1 MRFRQILV
9 LLLLALAMGT
19 FVALDAGRYL
29 SFEQLKASQAGFAQ
43 WHAQQPYM
51 VAAVYF
57 GVYVLA
63 TALSIPGAVII
74 TLAGGAVFGL
84 WWGLLIVSFA
94 STLGATLAFLA
105 SRFVL
110 RDWVEARFGQRL
122 ADIHA
127 GVDKEGA
134 FYLFTLRLIPVVPFF
149 LINLLMGLT
158 RMKTWTYYWV
168 SQIGMLAGTAVYVN
182 AGTQLAQLDSVQG
195 ILSPALLG
203 SFVLLGIFPLLA
215 RRVVAAIQKRQVYA
229 RWASVRPQSFDRNLI
244 VIGGG
249 AAGLVSA
256 YIAAAVKAKVTLIE
270 AHKMGGDCLNY
281 GCVPSKALIRSA
293 KLAHQMRHGAR
304 YGLSDTAPTFSFKAV
319 MQRVHD
325 VIRAIEPHDS
335 VARYTGL
342 GVEVLQGYG
351 KLVNPWTVEVTLN
364 NGQVQRLT
372 ARSIVIAAGA
382 RPIVPSLPGLEEVGY
397 VTSDTLWDE
406 FAKLDDIPKRIVVLG
421 GGPIGCELSQSF
433 ARLGAQVTQV
443 EMGDRIMV
451 REDEEVSALARD
463 ALQADG
469 VQVLT
474 AHQALRCERVPVRD
488 AGLPPAVTARSDAT
502 RQSMV
507 RHVSLAMT
515 KEDAMTKENAMPQA
529 ASMTEGVAV
538 TAFEKHLIVAH
549 EGQERAIPF
558 DALVCAVGRVARLQ
572 GYGLEE
578 LGVPTHRTVQT
589 NEYLQT
595 LYPNIYAAGDVAGP
609 YQFTHTA
616 AHQAWYAA
624 VNALFGD
631 FKSFKVDNRVIPW
644 ATFIDPEVA
653 RVGLN
658 EQEAQAQGIAYEVT
672 KYGID
677 DLDRAIADSEAH
689 GFVKVLTVPGKDHIL
704 GVTIVGSHAGDLL
717 AEYVLAMKHGLGL
730 NKILGTIHTY
740 PTMAEAN
747 KYAAGEWKRAHA
759 PQKLLAWVKK
769 FHDWRRG

>member
-1 MRFRQILV
+1 MRLRQIVL
-9 LLLLALAMGT
+9 LLLLALAIGA
-19 FVALDAGRYL
+19 FVALDLGRYL
-29 SFEQLKASQAGFAQ
+29 SFEQLKASQASFDQ
-43 WHAQQPYM
+43 LYAQQPLM

-74 TLAGGAVFGL
+74 TLGGGAVFGL
-84 WWGLLIVSFA
+84 WQGLLLVSFA

-110 RDWVEARFGQRL
+110 REWVEARFGQRL
-122 ADIHA
+122 ADINA

-168 SQIGMLAGTAVYVN
+168 SQLGMLAGTAVYVN
-182 AGTQLAQLDSVQG
+182 AGTQLAQLDSVRG

-215 RRVVAAIQKRQVYA
+215 RRVVAAVQKRKVYA
-229 RWASVRPQSFDRNLI
+229 RWASVRPKTFDRNLI

-281 GCVPSKALIRSA
+281 GCVPSKALIKSA
-293 KLAHQMRHGAR
+293 KLAHQMRHGAK
-304 YGLSDTAPTFSFKAV
+304 YGLSDTALSFSFKAV

-325 VIRAIEPHDS
+325 VIKAIEPHDS
-335 VARYTGL
+335 VERYTGL

-364 NGQVQRLT
+364 DGQVQRLT

-382 RPIVPSLPGLEEVGY
+382 RPMVPPLPGLDDVGY

-443 EMGDRIMV
+443 EMGERIMV

-474 AHQALRCERVPVRD
+474 GHKALRCERRGEGKILV
-488 AGLPPAVTARSDAT
+488 
-502 RQSMV
+502 
-507 RHVSLAMT
+507 
-515 KEDAMTKENAMPQA
+515 
-529 ASMTEGVAV
+529 ASTQ
-538 TAFEKHLIVAH
+538 
-549 EGQERAIPF
+549 GQEVEIVF

-572 GYGLEE
+572 GYGLEDI
-578 LGVPTHRTVQT
+578 GVPTHRTVDT

-631 FKSFKVDNRVIPW
+631 FKSFKVDYRVIPW

-658 EQEAQAQGIAYEVT
+658 EQEAQAQGIAYDVT

-689 GFVKVLTVPGKDHIL
+689 GFVKVLTVPGKDRIL

-759 PQKLLAWVKK
+759 PEQLLAWVKR

>member
-1 MRFRQILV
+1 MRLRQIML
-9 LLLLALAMGT
+9 LLLLALIIGA
-19 FVALDAGRYL
+19 FVALDLGRYL
-29 SFEQLKASQAGFAQ
+29 SFEQLKASQASFNQ
-43 WHAQQPYM
+43 LYAQQPFT

-57 GVYVLA
+57 GAYVLA
-63 TALSIPGAVII
+63 TALSFPGAVII

-84 WWGLLIVSFA
+84 GWGLLIVSFA
-94 STLGATLAFLA
+94 STLGATLAFWA

-110 RDWVEARFGQRL
+110 RDWVESRFGQRL
-122 ADIHA
+122 ADINA

-158 RMKTWTYYWV
+158 RMKSWTYYWV

-215 RRVVAAIQKRQVYA
+215 RRVVAAMQKRQVYA
-229 RWASVRPQSFDRNLI
+229 RWASVRPKRFDRNLI

-281 GCVPSKALIRSA
+281 GCVPSKALIKSA

-304 YGLSDTAPTFSFKAV
+304 YGLSDTTPNFSFKVV

-325 VIRAIEPHDS
+325 VIKAIAPHDS
-335 VARYTGL
+335 VERYTGL

-351 KLVNPWTVEVTLN
+351 KLVNPWTVEVALN
-364 NGQVQRLT
+364 DGQVQRLT

-382 RPIVPSLPGLEEVGY
+382 QPIVPPLPGLHEVGY
-397 VTSDTLWDE
+397 VTSDTLWDA

-443 EMGDRIMV
+443 EMAERIML
-451 REDEEVSALARD
+451 REDEEVSALARE

-469 VQVLT
+469 VQMLT
-474 AHQALRCERVPVRD
+474 GHQALRCERR
-488 AGLPPAVTARSDAT
+488 G
-502 RQSMV
+502 
-507 RHVSLAMT
+507 
-515 KEDAMTKENAMPQA
+515 EDKILVLGTQ
-529 ASMTEGVAV
+529 
-538 TAFEKHLIVAH
+538 
-549 EGQERAIPF
+549 GQEVELVF

-572 GYGLEE
+572 GYGLEDI
-578 LGVPTHRTVQT
+578 GVPTHRTVET

-609 YQFTHTA
+609 YQLTHTA

-631 FKSFKVDNRVIPW
+631 FKSFKVDYRVIPW

-689 GFVKVLTVPGKDHIL
+689 GFVKVLTVPGKDRIL

-740 PTMAEAN
+740 PTLAEAN

-759 PQKLLAWVKK
+759 PQKLLAWVEK

>member
-1 MRFRQILV
+1 MRLRQIVL
-9 LLLLALAMGT
+9 LLLLALAIGA
-19 FVALDAGRYL
+19 FVALDLGRYL
-29 SFEQLKASQAGFAQ
+29 SFEQLKASQASFDKLY
-43 WHAQQPYM
+43 AQQPVM

-63 TALSIPGAVII
+63 TALSFPGATII

-84 WWGLLIVSFA
+84 WQGLLIVSFA

-105 SRFVL
+105 SRFLL

-122 ADIHA
+122 ADINA

-168 SQIGMLAGTAVYVN
+168 SQLGMLAGTAVYVN
-182 AGTQLAQLDSVQG
+182 AGTQLAQLDSVRG

-203 SFVLLGIFPLLA
+203 SFVLLGLFPLIA
-215 RRVVAAIQKRQVYA
+215 RRIVAAVQKRKVYA
-229 RWASVRPQSFDRNLI
+229 RWSSVRPKSFDRNLI

-281 GCVPSKALIRSA
+281 GCVPSKALIKSA
-293 KLAHQMRHGAR
+293 KLAHQMRHGAQ
-304 YGLSDTAPTFSFKAV
+304 YGLSDVAPSFSFKAV

-325 VIRAIEPHDS
+325 VIKAIEPHDS
-335 VARYTGL
+335 VERYTGL

-351 KLVNPWTVEVTLN
+351 KLVNPWTVEVALN
-364 NGQVQRLT
+364 DGTTQRLT

-382 RPIVPSLPGLEEVGY
+382 YPVVPDLPGLDGVGY
-397 VTSDTLWDE
+397 LTSDTLWDA
-406 FAKLDDIPKRIVVLG
+406 FAQMDNIPQRIVVLG
-421 GGPIGCELSQSF
+421 GGPIGCELSQSLV
-433 ARLGAQVTQV
+433 RLGAQVTQV
-443 EMGDRIMV
+443 ELGERLMG
-451 REDEEVSALARD
+451 REDGEVSQCVRD
-463 ALQADG
+463 ALVADG

-474 AHQALRCERVPVRD
+474 GHMALRCERR
-488 AGLPPAVTARSDAT
+488 GTEKTLLLEHQGQTIAV
-502 RQSMV
+502 Q
-507 RHVSLAMT
+507 
-515 KEDAMTKENAMPQA
+515 
-529 ASMTEGVAV
+529 
-538 TAFEKHLIVAH
+538 
-549 EGQERAIPF
+549 F
-558 DALVCAVGRVARLQ
+558 DALIFAVGRQARLQ
-572 GYGLEE
+572 GYGLEDI
-578 LGVPTHRTVQT
+578 GVPTHRTVDA

-609 YQFTHTA
+609 WQFTHTA

-631 FKSFKVDNRVIPW
+631 IKSFKVDQRVIPS
-644 ATFIDPEVA
+644 ATFVDPEVA

-658 EQEAQAQGIAYEVT
+658 EHEAKAQGITYEVT
-672 KYGID
+672 CYGID
-677 DLDRAIADSEAH
+677 DLDRALADSEAR
-689 GFVKVLTVPGKDHIL
+689 GWVKVLTLPGKDTIL
-704 GVTIVGSHAGDLL
+704 GVTIVGTHAAELL

-740 PTMAEAN
+740 PTWSEAN
-747 KYAAGEWKRAHA
+747 KYAAGAWKRAHA
-759 PQKLLAWVKK
+759 PERLLAWVKR